1 MNPQLEGVGLRP
13 EDVLHGDLECLAVL
27 PVRRE
32 DAEAWYVAVGV
43 AGQLVQAVRLVAT
56 VPGAGSQDQVI
67 HLPLDE
73 RPGLPAHPHLHAGVR
88 PGARLEPGLRVQ
100 IEPGRARHGEV
111 DRSRVG
117 DLLNVADDIGGVTHV
132 LPVILVTISLLVVH
146 SSICP
151 HLKDDIVED

>member
-1 MNPQLEGVGLRP
+1 MT
-13 EDVLHGDLECLAVL
+13 
-27 PVRRE
+27 
-32 DAEAWYVAVGV
+32 
-43 AGQLVQAVRLVAT
+43 GQLVEAVGLVAT
-56 VPGAGSQDQVI
+56 VTGAGSQDQVV

-73 RPGLPAHPHLHAGVR
+73 GPGLSAHPHLHAGVR

-100 IEPGRARHGEV
+100 VEPGRARDCEV

-132 LPVILVTISLLVVH
+132 LPVILVTISLLVSH